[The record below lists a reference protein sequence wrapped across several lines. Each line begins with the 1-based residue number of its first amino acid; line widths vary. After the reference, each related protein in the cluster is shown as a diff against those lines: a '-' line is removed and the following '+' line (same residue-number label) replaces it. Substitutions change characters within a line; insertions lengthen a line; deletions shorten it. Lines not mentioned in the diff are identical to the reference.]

1 MPAMRASPRLH
12 FTDEL
17 VDKRAAGQPGK
28 RTCQFEQ
35 SILAQSFVSAPGVA
49 LEEAVC
55 EQQQAM
61 AFGQLELGDR
71 PLMGAKTEGGAC
83 RRFKPLHVVVPVHQN
98 ARMSRPDGRTLMG
111 VSVICSACTHGR
123 LRSVT

>member
-1 MPAMRASPRLH
+1 MVRPLDTHDRDVVGVAAMRACPRLH

-49 LEEAVC
+49 LE
-55 EQQQAM
+55 
-61 AFGQLELGDR
+61 
-71 PLMGAKTEGGAC
+71 
-83 RRFKPLHVVVPVHQN
+83 
-98 ARMSRPDGRTLMG
+98 
-111 VSVICSACTHGR
+111 
-123 LRSVT
+123 